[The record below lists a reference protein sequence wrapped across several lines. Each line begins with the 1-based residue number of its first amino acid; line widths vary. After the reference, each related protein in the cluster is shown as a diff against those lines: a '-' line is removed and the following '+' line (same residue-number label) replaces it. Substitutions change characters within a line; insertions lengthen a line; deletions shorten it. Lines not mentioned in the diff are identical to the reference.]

1 MIFQVGDKSGVYCID
16 GAGQARVYYVAPEA
30 TLIDAGEPE
39 KAGKIL
45 SSLANIGV
53 QPLHVK
59 RIILTHHHYDHVG
72 SVWELK
78 RRTGAHVYA
87 HHRDADYIS
96 GKRLRRP
103 PRQWSGRIM
112 FGLMS
117 LFGAR
122 NVPGLEVDHRLQDG
136 DVIGGFSVVHT
147 PGHTPGHICLLRN
160 GYFFTGDLLFAKASG
175 FNETPHLFTADVP
188 TSRESI
194 RNVALLKFDAVLPAH
209 NPPVVFGAQ
218 NKLRELANRLGP
230 LPQ

>member
-1 MIFQVGDKSGVYCID
+1 MIFQVGDKSGVYCIES
-16 GAGQARVYYVAPEA
+16 AGHARVYFVAPEA
-30 TLIDAGEPE
+30 TLIDAGEPG
-39 KAGKIL
+39 KADKIL
-45 SSLANIGV
+45 SALANIGV

-78 RRTGAHVYA
+78 RRTGAQVVA
-87 HHRDADYIS
+87 HHRDAEYVS

-103 PRQWSGRIM
+103 PRQFTGRVL

-122 NVPGLEVDHRLQDG
+122 NVPGVQVDQRLQDG
-136 DVIGGFSVVHT
+136 DTVGSFSVVHT
-147 PGHTPGHICLLRN
+147 PGHTPGHICLLRD
-160 GYFFTGDLLFAKASG
+160 GYLFTGDLLLAKASG
-175 FNETPHLFTADVP
+175 FAETPHVFTADVP

-194 RNVALLKFDAVLPAH
+194 RKVAALKFDAVLSSH

-218 NKLRELANRLGP
+218 NKLRDLANKLGMMP
-230 LPQ
+230 